1 MPFDLILIFLF
12 LLSTPFLLWEMLKK
26 NADRIFLTDFPER
39 NICKMEKNN
48 IL

>member
-1 MPFDLILIFLF
+1 
-12 LLSTPFLLWEMLKK
+12 MLKK